1 MAMMAAAA
9 RRRLGE
15 LKAGASGQALV
26 EESEAAMKAEGVRD
40 PARLTA
46 MFANGFR

>member
-1 MAMMAAAA
+1 MAMMSAAA

-15 LKAGASGQALV
+15 LKGGSNGQALID
-26 EESEAAMKAEGVRD
+26 ESEAAMRAEGVRD